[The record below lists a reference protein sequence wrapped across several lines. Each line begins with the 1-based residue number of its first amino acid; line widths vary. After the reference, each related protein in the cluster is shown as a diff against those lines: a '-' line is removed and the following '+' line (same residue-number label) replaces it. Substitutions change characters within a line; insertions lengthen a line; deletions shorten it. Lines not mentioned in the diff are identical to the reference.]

1 MSETTSD
8 TPEPQEGQPQEGSEQ
23 APETFDA
30 EYVSKLRKEAARYRN
45 EARANAEA
53 AKRLAEIEESSKT
66 EAQKQADRIAALER
80 QLQETS
86 REALKRRVQAAY
98 GIPDEDAD
106 LFLTG
111 TDEETLTAQAKRLAE
126 RESERKRTGNVAP
139 KEGANPRPEEDQD
152 RELVRGLFGGTT

>member
-1 MSETTSD
+1 
-8 TPEPQEGQPQEGSEQ
+8 
-23 APETFDA
+23 
-30 EYVSKLRKEAARYRN
+30 K
-45 EARANAEA
+45 ANAEA

-86 REALKRRVQAAY
+86 REALRRRVQAAY

-139 KEGANPRPEEDQD
+139 KEGANPR
-152 RELVRGLFGGTT
+152 